1 MAGRILRNIIT
12 RTVEVAYVES
22 NAGTDKSRERALMA
36 SAAYSMERI
45 AFPPFQLDLS
55 SGRLSCGAVP
65 LDLPPKAF
73 GLLRYLAERPGRLV
87 TKEELLDGIWPDVNV
102 TPDVLKVTI
111 GEIRKVLGDSPKQPR
126 FIETAHR
133 RGYRFIAKPETPAV
147 FHEASAEDLDSPV
160 ETPPTRYARS
170 GGVNIAYQVIGD
182 GPLDLVF
189 VMGWVSHLDY
199 FWTEPSFARFLRR
212 LATFSRVIL
221 FDKRG
226 TGLSD
231 RVPPD
236 ALPTLEERM
245 DDVRAVMDAVGSKRA
260 ALCGVSEGGAMSAL
274 FAATYPERTV
284 ALVMI
289 GAYAKRI
296 RDANYP
302 WGPTEAEREAF
313 LKQIQDE
320 WGGPVGLETRA
331 PSMKGDA
338 KFRKWWS
345 AYLRTA
351 ASPAAA
357 VALTRMNSASD
368 VREAL
373 PAIRVPSLVLHRAGD
388 QCLLAAEGRYVA
400 SRIPGARFVEVPG
413 SDHLPFVGD
422 QDAILDEV
430 EGFLTGV
437 KHEANGEPALATVL
451 VGSFDTPLES
461 NQSGSRLM
469 HRLHDHINRELQW
482 FRGHECVRLPRRL
495 VAHFDGPARALRCA
509 CAIAHHAA
517 RLGVP
522 MKAGLHIGECEPAPG
537 GVTGP
542 ALDTAQQIEAQAAF
556 GQLLASVTMRDLVTG
571 SGIRFQTGAVLK
583 PTATSA
589 AIQLLIV
596 DAASS

>member
-1 MAGRILRNIIT
+1 MAHRILRNIIT
-12 RTVEVAYVES
+12 RTVEEEYAEP
-22 NAGTDKSRERALMA
+22 NANTDESRECDLMA
-36 SAAYSMERI
+36 AAACSMERI

-55 SGRLSCGAVP
+55 SGRLSCGTVP

-73 GLLRYLAERPGRLV
+73 GLLRYLAERPGVLV

-133 RGYRFIAKPETPAV
+133 RGYRFIAKQQTPPMLRD
-147 FHEASAEDLDSPV
+147 DLDLPV
-160 ETPPTRYARS
+160 DIPPTHYARS
-170 GGVNIAYQVIGD
+170 GEVNIAYQVIGD

-231 RVPPD
+231 RVPLE

-245 DDVRAVMDAVGSKRA
+245 DDVRAVMDAVGSKCA

-274 FAATYPERTV
+274 FAATYPERTA

-289 GAYAKRI
+289 GTYAKRI
-296 RDANYP
+296 RDASYP

-313 LKQIQDE
+313 LRQIQDE

-331 PSMKGDA
+331 PSMMANA

-368 VREAL
+368 VREVL
-373 PAIRVPSLVLHRAGD
+373 PAIRVPSLVLHRAED

-413 SDHLPFVGD
+413 NDHLPFVGD
-422 QDAILDEV
+422 QDAILDEI

-437 KHEANGEPALATVL
+437 HHKTNGDPVLATVL
-451 VGSFDTPLES
+451 VASFDAPQEK
-461 NQSGSRLM
+461 NQPGSRLM

-482 FRGHECVRLPRRL
+482 FRGHECVRLPRNL
-495 VAHFDGPARALRCA
+495 VACFDGPARAIRCA
-509 CAIAHHAA
+509 CSIAHHAA
-517 RLGVP
+517 RLDVP

-542 ALDTAQQIEAQAAF
+542 ALDTAQRIEAQAAF
-556 GQLLASVTMRDLVTG
+556 GQILASATMRDLVTG
-571 SGIRFQTGAVLK
+571 SGIRFRPDVVLK
-583 PTATSA
+583 PTAVSA
-589 AIQLLIV
+589 AIQLMIV
-596 DAASS
+596 EHAVSS